1 MRQLLVIGFLG
12 KDAAVAQHNG
22 KNIINFSIA
31 DSEKFKNAEGVE
43 VTKTTWIECA
53 IWKNQGDSI
62 AIANYL
68 KKGTQVM
75 VQGTPDVSTFTHKD
89 THQVHAKLSMR
100 VSNTQLLSSGQNK
113 PEPNAPAAENGS
125 LLEPATVTPNAGGEV
140 GKGPDGKPLPF

>member
-12 KDAAVAQHNG
+12 KDAVVAQHNG

-43 VTKTTWIECA
+43 ITKTTWIECA
-53 IWKNQGDSI
+53 IWKNPGDSI

-75 VQGTPDVSTFTHKD
+75 VQGTPDVSTYTHRE
-89 THQVHAKLSMR
+89 TNQVHAKLSMR

-113 PEPNAPAAENGS
+113 PEPNAPAAENGTQPT
-125 LLEPATVTPNAGGEV
+125 PATGTPNAADSNTPGAGG
-140 GKGPDGKPLPF
+140 DDLPF